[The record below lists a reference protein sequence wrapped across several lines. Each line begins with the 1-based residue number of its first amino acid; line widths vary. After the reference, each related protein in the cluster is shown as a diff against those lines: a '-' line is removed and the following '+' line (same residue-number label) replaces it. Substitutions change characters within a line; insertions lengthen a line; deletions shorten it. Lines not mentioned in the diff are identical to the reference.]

1 MTVTK
6 ILNGG
11 GGLSEELMD
20 GASQL
25 FSHAAIFSAYGMSSY
40 QLPLHWTSL
49 TVTVCKHNLLLV
61 IPYPHELQ
69 NSVANDSSHLDSCP

>member
-20 GASQL
+20 GASQV
-25 FSHAAIFSAYGMSSY
+25 FPRAAIFSAYGISSY
-40 QLPLHWTSL
+40 QPLHWTSL
-49 TVTVCKHNLLLV
+49 TVTICKHEVTPCHTL
-61 IPYPHELQ
+61 
-69 NSVANDSSHLDSCP
+69 SSSTPKFCC

>member
-1 MTVTK
+1 MIVTK

-25 FSHAAIFSAYGMSSY
+25 FPRADIFSAYGISSY
-40 QLPLHWTSL
+40 QQLHWTSL
-49 TVTVCKHNLLLV
+49 IVVTICKHEATPCHTL
-61 IPYPHELQ
+61 
-69 NSVANDSSHLDSCP
+69 SS